1 MFTKKQLLIGIGLT
15 VMGNAIMV
23 TAANADDLSTTSL
36 QGSNFVGPT
45 NASNYSVGGIIAG
58 EGLAGG
64 ISIPPSMTLPSTAAA
79 GGNPG
84 SSSSGIAGDTN
95 PSNPSDTSNASS
107 GSSTNGTITV
117 ADIAQYF
124 AASIDQSLD
133 GGDTFNVAQKPIRIV
148 RRRSSA
154 SCPNPSIARPSES
167 LDDLLS
173 QSEEFLEEVNKLKP
187 ENSVW

>member
-1 MFTKKQLLIGIGLT
+1 MFTKKQLLIGMGLT
-15 VMGNAIMV
+15 IMGNAIMV
-23 TAANADDLSTTSL
+23 TAANADDMSATSL
-36 QGSNFVGPT
+36 QGSNFVGPSG
-45 NASNYSVGGIIAG
+45 ASSYSIGGLIPG

-64 ISIPPSMTLPSTAAA
+64 ISIPPSMTLSSTAAA
-79 GGNPG
+79 GANPG
-84 SSSSGIAGDTN
+84 GSTSGITGDTN

-117 ADIAQYF
+117 ADIAKYF
-124 AASIDQSLD
+124 AASIDRSLD
-133 GGDTFNVAQKPIRIV
+133 GANTFDVAQKPLRIV
-148 RRRSSA
+148 RRRSTA

-173 QSEEFLEEVNKLKP
+173 QSEEFLEQLNQLKP